1 MAHQPPPCRLI
12 IRTDLILTHI
22 GKHHSKNL
30 LILRNAQLTIL
41 HRDNVVRT
49 GCIKSRYGLTVFVH
63 ANRKLCLIAIAVW
76 LLHPHDLFHHRID
89 EFRRKASD
97 ADQIVPHFFLLIT
110 KLLHIVH
117 RLDLAAATARI
128 QRAFRLHTVRRRF

>member
-41 HRDNVVRT
+41 YRDNVVRARRV
-49 GCIKSRYGLTVFVH
+49 KSCYGLTVFVH
-63 ANRKLCLIAIAVW
+63 ANRKLRLIAIAVW
-76 LLHPHDLFHHRID
+76 LLHPHNLLHHRIN
-89 EFRRKASD
+89 EFRCKASD
-97 ADQIVPHFFLLIT
+97 ADQIAAHLFLLIA
-110 KLLHIVH
+110 KLLPIVH
-117 RLDLAAATARI
+117 RLDLAATTARI
-128 QRAFRLHTVRRRF
+128 